1 MTKKATIWLID
12 DDDSIR
18 WVLDK
23 ALSKAGFNT
32 EIFSSADDALEHLR
46 NSSKSPNVIV
56 TDIRMPGT
64 SGLDLLKK
72 LHSEQPET
80 PVIIMTAHTD
90 LDSAVDSYDQGAFE
104 YLPKPFDINDA
115 IDLVERAVEHA
126 RTQKVSIASPDE
138 QSTLI
143 IGEAPAMQ
151 DIFRAIGRLSQSDL
165 TVLVSGE
172 SGTGK
177 ELVAESLHQ
186 HSPRCSGP
194 FIAINTGAI
203 PGELIESELFGHEK
217 GAFTGA
223 LAQHKG
229 RFEQAEG
236 GTLFLDEIGD
246 MPPDLQIRLLR
257 VLSEGR
263 FFRVGGHKEIKVNV
277 RIIAATNQDLEKRV
291 NEGRFRE
298 DLFHRL
304 NVVRLRIP
312 SLHERT
318 EDIPQLL
325 AFFLKRT
332 AKELNVEEK
341 QFTDK
346 AMNFLSSLQWPGNV
360 RQLENTC
367 RWLSVMAPSKQIRV
381 DDLPQDIREKPVD
394 TTVSIDG
401 WQDALRLHLKRQF
414 ARDQENILK
423 DLGPEFER
431 ILIETALEHTGR
443 RKIEAARLLGWGR
456 NTLTRKLKE
465 LSIEV

>member
-1 MTKKATIWLID
+1 
-12 DDDSIR
+12 
-18 WVLDK
+18 
-23 ALSKAGFNT
+23 
-32 EIFSSADDALEHLR
+32 
-46 NSSKSPNVIV
+46 
-56 TDIRMPGT
+56 
-64 SGLDLLKK
+64 
-72 LHSEQPET
+72 
-80 PVIIMTAHTD
+80 
-90 LDSAVDSYDQGAFE
+90 
-104 YLPKPFDINDA
+104 
-115 IDLVERAVEHA
+115 
-126 RTQKVSIASPDE
+126 
-138 QSTLI
+138 
-143 IGEAPAMQ
+143 
-151 DIFRAIGRLSQSDL
+151 
-165 TVLVSGE
+165 
-172 SGTGK
+172 
-177 ELVAESLHQ
+177 
-186 HSPRCSGP
+186 
-194 FIAINTGAI
+194 
-203 PGELIESELFGHEK
+203 
-217 GAFTGA
+217 
-223 LAQHKG
+223 
-229 RFEQAEG
+229 
-236 GTLFLDEIGD
+236 
-246 MPPDLQIRLLR
+246 MPPDLQTRLLR

-277 RIIAATNQDLEKRV
+277 RIVAATNQDLEKCV
-291 NEGRFRE
+291 NEGKFRE

-367 RWLSVMAPSKQIRV
+367 RWLSVMAPSKQIRI
-381 DDLPQDIREKPVD
+381 DDLPRDIREKPVD
-394 TTVSIDG
+394 TTVSIDS

-465 LSIEV
+465 LEIEV